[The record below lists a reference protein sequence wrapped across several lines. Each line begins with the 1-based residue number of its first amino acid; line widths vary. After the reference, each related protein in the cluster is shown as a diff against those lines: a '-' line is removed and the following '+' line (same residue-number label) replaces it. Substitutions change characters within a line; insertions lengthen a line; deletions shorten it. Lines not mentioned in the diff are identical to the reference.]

1 MPDLPVYNE
10 PAAERHWTEML
21 ALFDET
27 LKVAA

>member
-21 ALFDET
+21 ALFGET
-27 LKVAA
+27 LKAA